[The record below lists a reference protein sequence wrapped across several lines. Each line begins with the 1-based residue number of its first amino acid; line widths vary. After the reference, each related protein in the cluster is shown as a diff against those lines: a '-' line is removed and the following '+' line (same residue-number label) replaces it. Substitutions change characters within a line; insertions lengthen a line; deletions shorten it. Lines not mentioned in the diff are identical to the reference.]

1 MGGIFTMLWVRAK
14 ERAIPV
20 KLYAIAGSLMVLTGL
35 VGVNGLT
42 ALHEA
47 METERVASVRQ
58 IVEATH
64 SQAQMLENKV
74 AAGELTREAAITQ
87 FRALART
94 IRYNDGKD
102 YVFVYKMDGT
112 YLASPK
118 PEEEGTNR
126 IGLVDP
132 AGKHLIKEMAD
143 VAAAQGRGQVN
154 YIYPR
159 PGSTVPV
166 PKVSYVIGFKPWD
179 IFIGT
184 GVYTDDIDQ
193 AFRDK
198 ALVLGG
204 ALLVIL
210 VVALLVVQ
218 MTARGITRPLGH
230 LERQMTQLANGDL
243 EVMVHGADR
252 PDEVGRMARAVEV
265 FKTNGLE
272 RRRLEREQ
280 ELAKEEA
287 EAKRKAA
294 LMEMADRFEA
304 SVGSIVSAVSHAAQE
319 TEKAATAMSAIA
331 EETSRQ
337 SAAVSSASA
346 ETSVN
351 VNVVAGAAEELSS
364 SLSEISRQV
373 DASAQIASAA
383 ATDVTRA
390 TGIMDALQ
398 GAAQRIGDVVALINA
413 IAGQTNLLALNAT
426 IEAARAGEAGK
437 GFAVVASEVKAL
449 ANQTARAT
457 SEIEDKVDEIRHAT
471 GDAVTA
477 IQAIAATVM
486 RINGVSSAM
495 AAAVEEQSA
504 ATREIAGNA
513 QSAARGTQ
521 EVSSNIAGVNQAAD
535 ETGQAA
541 TNMRNAAG
549 ELARD
554 AGQLRREV
562 GAFLTTVRA
571 G

>member
-1 MGGIFTMLWVRAK
+1 MGGIFTTLWARAK

-20 KLYAIAGSLMVLTGL
+20 KLYAIAGSLMLLSVM
-35 VGVNGLT
+35 VGANGLT
-42 ALHEA
+42 ALHDA
-47 METERVASVRQ
+47 METERVSSVRQ
-58 IVEATH
+58 MVEA
-64 SQAQMLENKV
+64 SRSMAQMLETKV
-74 AAGELTREAAITQ
+74 SAGEMTREAAILQ
-87 FRALART
+87 FRSLSRAM
-94 IRYNDGKD
+94 RYNGGND
-102 YVFVYKMDGT
+102 YVFVYAMDGT
-112 YLASPK
+112 YLAGPK
-118 PEEEGTNR
+118 SEDEGTNR
-126 IGLVDP
+126 LGLVDP
-132 AGKHLIKEMAD
+132 TGKMFIKEMAD
-143 VAAAQGRGQVN
+143 IVAAEGGGMVTYAF
-154 YIYPR
+154 PR
-159 PGSTVPV
+159 PGTVKPV
-166 PKVSYVIGFKPWD
+166 PKVAYVIGFKPWD

-193 AFRDK
+193 AFQDK
-198 ALVLGG
+198 AMILGG
-204 ALLVIL
+204 VLLAILAVAFL
-210 VVALLVVQ
+210 VVHL
-218 MTARGITRPLGH
+218 TARGITRPLSH
-230 LERQMTQLANGDL
+230 LEQQMTQLADGDL
-243 EVMVHGADR
+243 EVAVHGADR
-252 PDEVGRMARAVEV
+252 SDEVGRMARAVEV

-304 SVGSIVSAVSHAAQE
+304 SVGSIVAAVSQAAEE
-319 TEKAATAMSAIA
+319 TEKAATSMSAIA

-364 SLSEISRQV
+364 SLDEISRQV

-449 ANQTARAT
+449 ATQTARAT
-457 SEIEDKVDEIRHAT
+457 GEIEDKVDEIRQAT

-521 EVSSNIAGVNQAAD
+521 EVSSNIAGVNHAAG

-562 GAFLTTVRA
+562 GTFLSTVRA
-571 G
+571 A